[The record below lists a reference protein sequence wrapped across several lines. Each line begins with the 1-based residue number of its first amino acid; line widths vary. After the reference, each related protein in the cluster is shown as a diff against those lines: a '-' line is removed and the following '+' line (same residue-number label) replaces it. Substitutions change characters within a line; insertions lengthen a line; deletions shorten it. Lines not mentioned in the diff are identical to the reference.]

1 MNEPPN
7 LTGTRAGRIDPY
19 AWLAETARFG
29 LERRFDERVERERL
43 LGFAFI
49 LSDVNPD
56 GVPRFAD
63 DDRLERL
70 LDLLDHVD
78 YFDRTG
84 S

>member
-1 MNEPPN
+1 MSSPN
-7 LTGTRAGRIDPY
+7 LTGAVGGRIDPY

-29 LERRFDERVERERL
+29 IERRFEERVERERL

-49 LSDVNPD
+49 LSDVYPD
-56 GVPRFAD
+56 GIPRFAD
-63 DDRLERL
+63 DDRLERM
-70 LDLLDHVD
+70 LDLLDHVH